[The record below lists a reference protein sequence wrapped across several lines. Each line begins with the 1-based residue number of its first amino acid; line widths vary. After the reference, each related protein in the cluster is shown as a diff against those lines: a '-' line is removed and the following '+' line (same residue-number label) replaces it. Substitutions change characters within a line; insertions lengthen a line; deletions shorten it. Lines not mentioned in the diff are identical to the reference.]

1 MFIIHRFF
9 KLAFEKLDKYLV
21 FLKIRFKIYQKNIK
35 KTMTQTRLHYLSY
48 PEQQR
53 ITRVCVRCAL
63 LLMQYGAESV
73 VVVDLTKRLGMALGV
88 SGVECGLS
96 FNAITLTTLYNGQ
109 CITTVRNTV
118 HQGINV
124 AILVQIQ
131 QIILD
136 TESLRTSPAWDNSAN
151 EYLVSDIEK
160 RLDSIDRT
168 PYPNNTMA
176 FFVGLSCAS
185 FAYLNG
191 GGFIIALVT
200 LVAGFCAMRT
210 RLYLSVHH
218 FNPFVVVII
227 SAFVAT
233 LLGAVAYFLNLG
245 DNADIAVAS
254 SVLLLVPGFPII
266 NALSDILKGYI
277 NMGVG
282 RWMFATML
290 TLSACVGIVIA
301 LILLQIPHWGLN

>member
-1 MFIIHRFF
+1 
-9 KLAFEKLDKYLV
+9 
-21 FLKIRFKIYQKNIK
+21 
-35 KTMTQTRLHYLSY
+35 MTAQNRLHYLSHA
-48 PEQQR
+48 EQQR

-88 SGVECGLS
+88 SGVECALS
-96 FNAITLTTLYNGQ
+96 FNAITLTTLHNNQ
-109 CITTVRNTV
+109 CITTARNTV

-136 TESLRTSPAWDNSAN
+136 VENRHIASDWSKFHD
-151 EYLVSDIEK
+151 EHLVFDIEK

-176 FFVGLSCAS
+176 FFVGLSCAC

-191 GGFIIALVT
+191 GGLAIVLIT
-200 LVAGFCAMRT
+200 LVASFCTMRI
-210 RLYLSVHH
+210 RLYLSAHH

-233 LLGAVAYFLNLG
+233 LLGASAYFLNLG

-301 LILLQIPHWGLN
+301 LILLQIPHWGLH

>member
-1 MFIIHRFF
+1 MTDSTTLPK
-9 KLAFEKLDKYLV
+9 KLPYLP
-21 FLKIRFKIYQKNIK
+21 
-35 KTMTQTRLHYLSY
+35 HE
-48 PEQQR
+48 EQQR
-53 ITRVCVRCAL
+53 ITRLCVRCAL

-73 VVVDLTKRLGMALGV
+73 VVVDLTKRLGVALGV

-96 FNAITLTTLYNGQ
+96 FNAITLTTLYNGH

-124 AILVQIQ
+124 NILVQIQ
-131 QIILD
+131 Q
-136 TESLRTSPAWDNSAN
+136 
-151 EYLVSDIEK
+151 LVLDIERVGRAGGIHHDGQMVTRIEQ
-160 RLDSIDRT
+160 RLDDIDRT
-168 PYPNNTMA
+168 TYPNNLMA
-176 FFVGLSCAS
+176 FFVGLSCAC

-191 GGFIIALVT
+191 GHVAIAMVT
-200 LVAGFCAMRT
+200 LVAGFFAMRT
-210 RLYLSVHH
+210 RIFLSAHH

-233 LLGAVAYFLNLG
+233 MLGAVAYFLDLG
-245 DNADIAVAS
+245 ANADIAVAS
-254 SVLLLVPGFPII
+254 SVLLLVPSFPII
-266 NALSDILKGYI
+266 NALSDILKGYM

-301 LILLQIPHWGLN
+301 LILLRIAHWGL

>member
-1 MFIIHRFF
+1 
-9 KLAFEKLDKYLV
+9 
-21 FLKIRFKIYQKNIK
+21 
-35 KTMTQTRLHYLSY
+35 MTSIDDGLINKPTRLNPSTPPKKLPYLSHE
-48 PEQQR
+48 EQQR
-53 ITRVCVRCAL
+53 ITRLCVRCAL

-73 VVVDLTKRLGMALGV
+73 VVVDLTKRLGVALGV
-88 SGVECGLS
+88 NGVECGLS
-96 FNAITLTTLYNGQ
+96 FNAITLTTLYNGH

-124 AILVQIQ
+124 SILVQIQ
-131 QIILD
+131 QIVL
-136 TESLRTSPAWDNSAN
+136 
-151 EYLVSDIEK
+151 DIEHQRRTGGRDEQAVTK
-160 RLDSIDRT
+160 TEYQLDSIDRAT
-168 PYPNNTMA
+168 YPNTMMA
-176 FFVGLSCAS
+176 FFVGMSCAC

-191 GGFIIALVT
+191 GGFAIAGVT
-200 LVAGFCAMRT
+200 LLASFCAMRT
-210 RLYLSVHH
+210 RIYLSAHH

-227 SAFVAT
+227 TAFVAT

-245 DNADIAVAS
+245 ENADIAVAS

-282 RWMFATML
+282 RWMFASML

-301 LILLQIPHWGLN
+301 LILLRIPHWGL

>member
-1 MFIIHRFF
+1 MTPHR
-9 KLAFEKLDKYLV
+9 LP
-21 FLKIRFKIYQKNIK
+21 
-35 KTMTQTRLHYLSY
+35 YLSH
-48 PEQQR
+48 EAQQR

-63 LLMQYGAESV
+63 LLMQYGAESA
-73 VVVDLTKRLGMALGV
+73 VVVDLTKRLGLALGV
-88 SGVECGLS
+88 TGVECALS

-109 CITTVRNTV
+109 CITTARNTV

-124 AILVQIQ
+124 GILVQIQ

-136 TESLRTSPAWDNSAN
+136 VERQRTNPTQNKVSHDYLSA
-151 EYLVSDIEK
+151 DIEK
-160 RLDSIDRT
+160 RLDAINRT

-191 GGFIIALVT
+191 GGFYIALVT
-200 LVAGFCAMRT
+200 LVAGFFTMRM
-210 RLYLSVHH
+210 RIFLSAHH
-218 FNPFVVVII
+218 FNPFVVVVV

-233 LLGAVAYFLNLG
+233 LLGATGYFLNLG
-245 DNADIAVAS
+245 ANADVAVAS

-266 NALSDILKGYI
+266 NSLSDILKGYI

-282 RWMFATML
+282 RWMFASML
-290 TLSACVGIVIA
+290 TLSACVGIVSA
-301 LILLQIPHWGLN
+301 LILLQIPHWGL

>member
-1 MFIIHRFF
+1 
-9 KLAFEKLDKYLV
+9 
-21 FLKIRFKIYQKNIK
+21 
-35 KTMTQTRLHYLSY
+35 MTTPNRLPYLSH
-48 PEQQR
+48 EAQQR

-63 LLMQYGAESV
+63 LLMQYGAESA
-73 VVVDLTKRLGMALGV
+73 VVVDLTKRLGLSLGV
-88 SGVECGLS
+88 SGVECALS

-109 CITTVRNTV
+109 CITTARNTV

-124 AILVQIQ
+124 GILVQIQ

-136 TESLRTSPAWDNSAN
+136 IERQRTSPDRNKSAD
-151 EYLVSDIEK
+151 EYLVADIEK
-160 RLDSIDRT
+160 RLDSINHT

-185 FAYLNG
+185 FAYLHHG
-191 GGFIIALVT
+191 GLAVSVVT
-200 LVAGFCAMRT
+200 LVASFFAMRT
-210 RLYLSVHH
+210 RIYLSAHH

-233 LLGAVAYFLNLG
+233 VLGATGYFLNLG
-245 DNADIAVAS
+245 ENADVAVAS
-254 SVLLLVPGFPII
+254 SILLLVPSFPII
-266 NALSDILKGYI
+266 NSLSDILKGYI

-282 RWMFATML
+282 RWMFASML

>member
-1 MFIIHRFF
+1 
-9 KLAFEKLDKYLV
+9 
-21 FLKIRFKIYQKNIK
+21 
-35 KTMTQTRLHYLSY
+35 MTTQNRLHYLSHAD
-48 PEQQR
+48 QQR

-73 VVVDLTKRLGMALGV
+73 VAVDLTKRLGISLGV
-88 SGVECGLS
+88 SGVECALS
-96 FNAITLTTLYNGQ
+96 FNAITLTTLHNDH
-109 CITTVRNTV
+109 CITTARNTV

-136 TESLRTSPAWDNSAN
+136 VENNTARHKDNSHD

-168 PYPNNTMA
+168 LYPNNTMA
-176 FFVGLSCAS
+176 FFVGLSCAC

-191 GGFIIALVT
+191 GGLAIALVT
-200 LVAGFCAMRT
+200 LVASFFAMRT
-210 RLYLSVHH
+210 RLYLSAHH

-282 RWMFATML
+282 RWTFATML
-290 TLSACVGIVIA
+290 TLSACVGIVTA